1 MTSRIVEAELLPAR
15 PAPRSTG
22 RARAGRGLYVVVPVL
37 SVAEALLAWEIVSR
51 TELIPQR
58 DLPAMSTSFGALWS
72 MMGAGGF

>member
-1 MTSRIVEAELLPAR
+1 VS
-15 PAPRSTG
+15 
-22 RARAGRGLYVVVPVL
+22 VL
-37 SVAEALLAWEIVSR
+37 SVAEAPLAWEIVSR